1 MILTLF
7 MGHIK
12 INRINLVFKISV
24 SIGDNTN
31 VMQKVDPDE
40 QFKDTPEETGWLRL
54 TWRIS

>member
-1 MILTLF
+1 